1 MAPSKKNEESN
12 SKRELIDELN
22 AKAAVIQND
31 ENVTVNLFEPLTYDI
46 FEISVNYPCEPET
59 NIVFTKCCKKT
70 LRLRTPYFLEKV
82 SAKTGLTIPEVRES
96 FSESFWA
103 EITEQELNR
112 LYAELFERV
121 ILKEDQLIYD
131 IKTSG
136 VQNLIE
142 GVMQ

>member
-1 MAPSKKNEESN
+1 MRSLRLCDEAGIHHQGQKAVLLLLLRSGYQAWRKDLSGGKIGSATIEETVLEESR
-12 SKRELIDELN
+12 K
-22 AKAAVIQND
+22 
-31 ENVTVNLFEPLTYDI
+31 I
-46 FEISVNYPCEPET
+46 FKS
-59 NIVFTKCCKKT
+59 
-70 LRLRTPYFLEKV
+70 PYFLEKV

-121 ILKEDQLIYD
+121 VLKENQLIYD

>member
-1 MAPSKKNEESN
+1 M
-12 SKRELIDELN
+12 
-22 AKAAVIQND
+22 
-31 ENVTVNLFEPLTYDI
+31 
-46 FEISVNYPCEPET
+46 
-59 NIVFTKCCKKT
+59 
-70 LRLRTPYFLEKV
+70 
-82 SAKTGLTIPEVRES
+82 TIPEVRES

-121 ILKEDQLIYD
+121 VLKENQLIYD

>member
-1 MAPSKKNEESN
+1 M
-12 SKRELIDELN
+12 
-22 AKAAVIQND
+22 
-31 ENVTVNLFEPLTYDI
+31 
-46 FEISVNYPCEPET
+46 
-59 NIVFTKCCKKT
+59 
-70 LRLRTPYFLEKV
+70 
-82 SAKTGLTIPEVRES
+82 TIPEVRKS

-121 ILKEDQLIYD
+121 ILKEDQLIYG

-142 GVMQ
+142 RVMQ